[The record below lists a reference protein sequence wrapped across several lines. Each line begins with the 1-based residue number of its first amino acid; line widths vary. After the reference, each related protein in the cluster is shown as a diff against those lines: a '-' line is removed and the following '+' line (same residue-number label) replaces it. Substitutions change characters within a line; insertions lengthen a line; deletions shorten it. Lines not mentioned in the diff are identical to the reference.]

1 MRCQRVAGC
10 EMARLCLSYGG
21 VWQADPSRQPS
32 DSNGMTWGG
41 IAAASAGGSRALF
54 HGRLFKHPPPRLLLL
69 ITLNVMSTAGWR
81 VNGEHMRHGRTLKR
95 KKKKK
100 TFINAHGCKVIPHAG
115 VYYGEAIMCASSF
128 PSPGAQRSRR
138 TPRHRWPP
146 LQCAR
151 LTPPQPFPRE
161 LLRG

>member
-1 MRCQRVAGC
+1 MQVRCQRVAGR
-10 EMARLCLSYGG
+10 EMARPCLSHGG

-54 HGRLFKHPPPRLLLL
+54 HGRLFKHPPSPAAPPNHLERNEHRRLAGEWRAHAPR
-69 ITLNVMSTAGWR
+69 TDA
-81 VNGEHMRHGRTLKR
+81 EKKR
-95 KKKKK
+95 KI
-100 TFINAHGCKVIPHAG
+100 INAHGCKVIPHAG

-151 LTPPQPFPRE
+151 LTPPQPSPRE